1 MEKILSISIAAY
13 NVEKFLIQTLD
24 SFITDK
30 EIMDKLEVIIVSDGS
45 TDDTV
50 DLASGYVKRYP
61 DTYVLIDK
69 ENGGYGSTINASLKV
84 AKGRYF
90 RTVDGDDWVST
101 DGLKELI
108 AALERIDTDM
118 VITKYMNVDDATMKK
133 TLVEDG
139 FKYDE
144 VEKRFDSVQL
154 DDMIPMHQTT
164 YRTEILRKNRIKI
177 TEHCFYTD
185 MEYNLKP
192 IPYVNTIRFLDIPV
206 YMYRIGREGQS
217 VQISSWFKNINQGL
231 KVSVNLAKYFEKV
244 KCIDSMSEAKLR
256 YMKDT
261 ITKSAIFKYRIMLA
275 MPPKKAFHKMRK
287 YDAVLKKVSPE
298 IYENTEKQGR
308 KKYRYT
314 IKALRKTDFMSYPVF
329 YAIYK
334 ADSQIKD

>member
-84 AKGRYF
+84 AKGKYF

-177 TEHCFYTD
+177 TEHCF
-185 MEYNLKP
+185 
-192 IPYVNTIRFLDIPV
+192 NTI
-206 YMYRIGREGQS
+206 
-217 VQISSWFKNINQGL
+217 
-231 KVSVNLAKYFEKV
+231 
-244 KCIDSMSEAKLR
+244 
-256 YMKDT
+256 
-261 ITKSAIFKYRIMLA
+261 
-275 MPPKKAFHKMRK
+275 
-287 YDAVLKKVSPE
+287 
-298 IYENTEKQGR
+298 
-308 KKYRYT
+308 
-314 IKALRKTDFMSYPVF
+314 
-329 YAIYK
+329 
-334 ADSQIKD
+334 